1 MIVEMKKVQAVV
13 RNIDREQL
21 LQALQDLGVLHITPI
36 NPAQSVAEPE
46 IAMSLDNVR
55 RAVQILTSIEAP
67 GLAEDIS
74 AREAAEEALAIQR
87 TQAEY
92 DNRLTSLYRQ
102 LEQQEIWGDVD
113 LSDFELL
120 KAADALPTFYLSPKE
135 KVGEFKAEFVG
146 IVADVGDGKV
156 VMAVV
161 SRHSG
166 EAYIPDEAEPLPTL
180 MKDNPTIR
188 AEAKEIDAK
197 RKQSAE
203 RLTKLAG
210 MLPQLQLL
218 QTELEEK
225 SRFSAAINGA
235 LTEKDLFAIQGWIPA
250 DHSETLNSDLQSRGV
265 IAGIRTLDPE
275 EEENPPVLIKYPR
288 WVSPIKGLFDML
300 NTFPGYREIDLAAFF
315 MIAMPIFAAMLIGD
329 GGYGLL
335 FLLLGVFM
343 YRKLV
348 TTMGKEGTQ
357 LLLIIGAMTLIWGIL
372 TANFFGVGPET
383 MARAGGF
390 FIDGDEQATYEALR
404 AGDGVWATIGQVM
417 MKAPLWREDSEAARE
432 LLIQISFLLGT
443 THLVSAHLR
452 RALAIF
458 PDQRVLAEIG
468 WCVVLV
474 SMLGVIWGMFFESAP
489 VSSSVLIG
497 GLAGG
502 LGLVVLF
509 GSPDRNPAKRVLVGF
524 ASSLLPLIGTF
535 GDTMSYI
542 RLMAV
547 GMASFY
553 IAFAFNDLGATI
565 AGSAMWQWILAAP
578 IIVVGHLLNIALCLI
593 AIFAHGVRLNMLE
606 FSGNAG
612 VQWAGY
618 AYAPF
623 AKIKT

>member
-1 MIVEMKKVQAVV
+1 MV
-13 RNIDREQL
+13 RRTDREQFL
-21 LQALQDLGVLHITPI
+21 KVLQDLGVLHIIPI
-36 NPAQSVAEPE
+36 NPVQAVASAEVT
-46 IAMSLDNVR
+46 MSLDNVR
-55 RAVQILTSIEAP
+55 RAVQILSAIEVTEP
-67 GLAEDIS
+67 VEGVS
-74 AREAAEEALAIQR
+74 VQEAAEETLAIQR
-87 TQAEY
+87 TQVEY

-102 LEQQEIWGDVD
+102 LEQQAIWGDITLED
-113 LSDFELL
+113 LEVL
-120 KAADALPTFYLSPKE
+120 KSVEVLPGFYLLPKE
-135 KVGEFKAEFVG
+135 SASQVQAEFVSFIG
-146 IVADVGDGKV
+146 EIDDGKV
-156 VMAVV
+156 LVAVIDRIGNAQV
-161 SRHSG
+161 P
-166 EAYIPDEAEPLPTL
+166 EDAEFIQIPS
-180 MKDNPTIR
+180 KDNPAIR
-188 AEAKEIDAK
+188 AEAADIDAK

-203 RLTKLAG
+203 RLGKLAG
-210 MLPQLQLL
+210 MVPQLRSL
-218 QTELEEK
+218 QIEIEEK
-225 SRFSAAINGA
+225 AHFSVAVNGA
-235 LTEKDLFAIQGWIPA
+235 LTEEDLFAIEGWVP
-250 DHSETLNSDLQSRGV
+250 DDQSSTLASDLEAKGV
-265 IAGIRTLDPE
+265 VAGIRILDPE
-275 EEENPPVLIKYPR
+275 EEEDPPVLIKYPR
-288 WVSPIKGLFDML
+288 WVVPIKGLFDML

-348 TTMGKEGTQ
+348 NKMGKEGTH
-357 LLLIIGAMTLIWGIL
+357 LLIIIGVMTLIWGIL

-390 FIDGDEQATYEALR
+390 FVDGDESATYAALSV
-404 AGDGVWATIGQVM
+404 GDGMWATIGQVM
-417 MKAPLWREDSEAARE
+417 MEAPLWREDSEASRE

-443 THLVSAHLR
+443 AHLVSAHLR
-452 RALAIF
+452 RALVLL
-458 PDQRVLAEIG
+458 PDQRTLAEIG
-468 WCVVLV
+468 WSVVLV

-509 GSPDRNPAKRVLVGF
+509 GSPDRNPLKRILIGF

-553 IAFAFNDLGATI
+553 IAFAFNDLGATV
-565 AGSAMWQWILAAP
+565 AGSANWQWVLAAP
-578 IIVVGHLLNIALCLI
+578 IIVVGHLLNIVLCLI

-606 FSGNAG
+606 FSGGAG